1 MSELVSIIMPSYNAA
16 KYISEAIES
25 VITQTYT
32 SWELLITDDRSSDN
46 SRDIIKYYTETDSR
60 VKLFCLKEN
69 SGAGVAR
76 NNSIKKAKG
85 RFIAFLD
92 SDDRW
97 KPNKLEVQIK
107 FMLDNGY
114 ELTYSSYDVCNQSG
128 NIVSKVTCLKRLNYK
143 TLIRDNGIG
152 CLTAIYDSK
161 NIGKVYMPTIRKR
174 QDWGLWLSIIKK
186 TKYAYGIK
194 DEYLAIYRN
203 SNGLSSN
210 KIKLLQANF
219 KLYNEVEKFN
229 KLISFILLAFYFL
242 PYYFYKKFKQKIG
255 R

>member
-1 MSELVSIIMPSYNAA
+1 MNELVSIIMPSYNSA

-25 VITQTYT
+25 VIDQTYT
-32 SWELLITDDRSSDN
+32 NWELLITDDCSTDN
-46 SRDIIKYYTETDSR
+46 SRDIIKQYAETDSR
-60 VKLFCLKEN
+60 VKLFCLNEN

-76 NNSIKKAKG
+76 NNSIKEAKG

-97 KPNKLEVQIK
+97 MPNKLEVQIK

-128 NIVSKVTCLKRLNYK
+128 DIVSKVTCLNRLSYK
-143 TLIRDNGIG
+143 TLTRDNGIG
-152 CLTAIYDSK
+152 CLTAIYDTK
-161 NIGKVYMPTIRKR
+161 NIGKIYMPTIRKR

-186 TKYAYGIK
+186 TKFAYGIK
-194 DEYLAIYRN
+194 DKYLAIYRD
-203 SNGLSSN
+203 SNGLSSS
-210 KIKLLQANF
+210 KIKLLKANF
-219 KLYNEVEKFN
+219 NLYNKVEKYN
-229 KLISFILLAFYFL
+229 KLTSFILLVFYFL

-255 R
+255 C